1 MDEAKTQLLEH
12 TEELYEKDIL
22 TLIEKKKKELK
33 NRESDMARDILI
45 KSIQQYAGEVTGET
59 TQTMVQL
66 ESDDLK

>member
-1 MDEAKTQLLEH
+1 MQS
-12 TEELYEKDIL
+12 TEDIYERDIL
-22 TLIEKKKKELK
+22 SLIEKKKKELK
-33 NRESDMARDILI
+33 NRESDMAREILI